1 MADVKKVL
9 DVNSLFNDNPT
20 VATATGETRPKVES
34 TMSVDAEGNIT
45 IVIPNIDAS
54 FVTASK
60 TGKPMVAI
68 AIPELTVTLRR
79 ADGKT
84 AKRTAV
90 VPYGALTL
98 MIRG

>member
-1 MADVKKVL
+1 MSKEVKAL
-9 DVNSLFNDNPT
+9 DVNSLFSDDPK
-20 VATATGETRPKVES
+20 VAAVIGESRPKVES